1 MPSLAVVYAYNF
13 AMKDLKDASFG
24 PEGTASN
31 TIAVDPKHLHVSSS
45 GLKAAAS
52 WRRVQIL

>member
-24 PEGTASN
+24 PEGTTAK
-31 TIAVDPKHLHVSSS
+31 TIAVDAKHLHVASS
-45 GLKAAAS
+45 GLKAAAT